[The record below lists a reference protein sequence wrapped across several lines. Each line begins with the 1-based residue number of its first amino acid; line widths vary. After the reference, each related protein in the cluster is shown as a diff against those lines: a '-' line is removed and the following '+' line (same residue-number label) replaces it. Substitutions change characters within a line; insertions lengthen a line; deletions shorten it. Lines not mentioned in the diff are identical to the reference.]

1 MSIPTPRCLHN
12 HIKLRIFP
20 PSPAASSLASLSS
33 VEDDGWDVASDPHVS
48 RVASNRLTRQRSYSH
63 FADDESSDSSQTTSS
78 DGCSVQGTFP
88 SAERIRLRWAKPMKV
103 VDVPD
108 GGDGR
113 RRVGVREVKGDMTCV
128 IQAKYRDSAKN
139 VEAVVM
145 HVEYKGTCK
154 GIWFPGVATLLGL
167 DVGLEAKNSDVL
179 WVPGT
184 SPTWEVEGSPGYSG
198 FDIGRGPLLSQDSR
212 ASSFDST
219 ISQVTPS
226 PVEFP
231 GYDTQMNAHHD
242 LSTPSLLHA
251 PLPNSNVGEYSFD
264 SSTGENASA
273 EWTSPASSALQ
284 ASTDASRPPGTPITL
299 HLNMNEL
306 LPPVQN
312 IFTFTISGTIL
323 VTPRMTLAR
332 ASRQGLG
339 ANSQS
344 DFDDGAESEPVVLPR
359 FTVLAA
365 DAETTSIVVRNEVE
379 SMCVVEVYNA
389 TGDLKDAQI
398 RKTVLQKG
406 GFTKCSDDG
415 GRIVLKNIR
424 QQSPIPFESHPRTP
438 NGHIFSRLSA
448 AGSPLRTASPL
459 RFKKDGPVLIPAVEN
474 RVTLFGA
481 GTKES
486 PLCYAVRCTLN
497 VSPNPESEWL
507 EFGLGLPRVR
517 KTKTK
522 ASISIINASVEGAPV
537 RFEIT
542 SAGTSDRTVA
552 SGVSPAFDQVGS
564 VEWAAWAKVH
574 VGTLGGAHIVVD
586 YLVKRERETGSIKT
600 GQHEAVL
607 LPTFALPVGRLDGR
621 IITHPGK
628 LSRKAFYDVL
638 LTVR

>member
-1 MSIPTPRCLHN
+1 MHN

-33 VEDDGWDVASDPHVS
+33 VEDDGSTWDVASDPHVS
-48 RVASNRLTRQRSYSH
+48 RVASNRLTRTRSYSN

-78 DGCSVQGTFP
+78 DGCSIQGTFP
-88 SAERIRLRWAKPMKV
+88 SAERIRLRWAKPMRV

-113 RRVGVREVKGDMTCV
+113 RRVGVREVKGDMTCI
-128 IQAKYRDSAKN
+128 IQAKYRDPVKN

-167 DVGLEAKNSDVL
+167 DVGLEAKNSDVS

-198 FDIGRGPLLSQDSR
+198 FDVGHGPPLSPDSR

-242 LSTPSLLHA
+242 LSAPSLLRA
-251 PLPNSNVGEYSFD
+251 PLPNSNAGECSFD
-264 SSTGENASA
+264 SSTSENALA
-273 EWTSPASSALQ
+273 EWTSPTSSALQ
-284 ASTDASRPPGTPITL
+284 ASTDASKPPGTPITL

-312 IFTFTISGTIL
+312 IFTFTVSGTIL

-332 ASRQGLG
+332 ASRQGLN

-406 GFTKCSDDG
+406 GFTKCGDDG

-424 QQSPIPFESHPRTP
+424 QQSPIPSESHPRTP
-438 NGHIFSRLSA
+438 NGHLFSRLSA

-459 RFKKDGPVLIPAVEN
+459 RFKKDGPLLIPAVEN

-497 VSPNPESEWL
+497 VPPNAESEWL
-507 EFGLGLPRVR
+507 EFGLGLPRAR
-517 KTKTK
+517 RTKTK
-522 ASISIINASVEGAPV
+522 ASISIINASVEGVPV

-574 VGTLGGAHIVVD
+574 VGALGGTHIVVD
-586 YLVKRERETGSIKT
+586 YLVKRERETGAMKT
-600 GQHEAVL
+600 GQREAVQNVL

-621 IITHPGK
+621 ITTHPGK
-628 LSRKAFYDVL
+628 LSRKAFYDV
-638 LTVR
+638 